1 VIGYACAWLKHHYPL
16 EWWTAVLRHAEKKEL
31 DEKFWR
37 HCGHLIEMPDISLSS
52 DTFDIVGDRIRAP
65 LNLLQGMGPKA
76 MEEVVKYRPVAS
88 IEEFCQKI
96 EARRVAEGSTIV
108 KELKTIDKAT
118 GLPKKKTVIK
128 KARTTLGYGV
138 TDTLII
144 SGAMDSLFPPD
155 MELYAKL
162 QMYIDIKSKVTGE
175 VYKVGDR
182 AGMPKEKVKS
192 KYLDLTALEQFQY
205 RKKVLPSYTTNLLRV
220 ISNHSDYDLYNING
234 MWRYMDNGSS
244 LTIAT
249 PEMLHQISNFSPWPP
264 GQTLGCAVVAYVLKY
279 ERKVFHGS
287 KQMAS
292 VILDIEG
299 SRWELVKWP
308 GRDNKLP
315 AYLNRD
321 LTGAVVIAVLSK
333 YKEEKPFVID
343 DIRVLQEPL
352 SEEKAEETPETG
364 DDE

>member
-1 VIGYACAWLKHHYPL
+1 MRGAVETIGPEAAEQLWSAMETFGQYGFNKSHAVCYVVIGYACAWLKHHYPL

-37 HCGHLIEMPDISLSS
+37 HCGHLIDMPDISLSS
-52 DTFDIVGDRIRAP
+52 DTFDIVNERIRAP

-76 MEEVVKYRPVAS
+76 MEE
-88 IEEFCQKI
+88 
-96 EARRVAEGSTIV
+96 
-108 KELKTIDKAT
+108 
-118 GLPKKKTVIK
+118 
-128 KARTTLGYGV
+128 
-138 TDTLII
+138 
-144 SGAMDSLFPPD
+144 D